1 MKERGT
7 KEQRRP
13 LILLRPVPRVTALHR
28 VWAGTKIL
36 AAVALS
42 VVVSF
47 IPSWTA
53 LGIIAAVLLT
63 GLLVARIPRG
73 VVPTIPWW
81 AFAFLAFGAALNV
94 AGGGLTSYVRALLLG
109 VCLLVLASLVG
120 WTTSLSQL
128 VDALPVLLAPLRLL
142 RLPVDEWVTVCALAL
157 RMLPT
162 IRGEMRMLFA
172 ARRLRGRPGIRN
184 PRGWWPELIDTV
196 GAVASV
202 SMRQVR
208 DLGDAL
214 SVRGPRPVVRT
225 RPRLG
230 AGDAVTVLIVGA
242 ACAAIVV
249 WG

>member
-1 MKERGT
+1 MSAYRAVVFDFFGTLTRSVQRGPQHADTARRLGTQQAQDVLTER
-7 KEQRRP
+7 
-13 LILLRPVPRVTALHR
+13 
-28 VWAGTKIL
+28 
-36 AAVALS
+36 
-42 VVVSF
+42 
-47 IPSWTA
+47 
-53 LGIIAAVLLT
+53 
-63 GLLVARIPRG
+63 
-73 VVPTIPWW
+73 
-81 AFAFLAFGAALNV
+81 
-94 AGGGLTSYVRALLLG
+94 
-109 VCLLVLASLVG
+109 
-120 WTTSLSQL
+120 SQL

>member
-1 MKERGT
+1 M

-13 LILLRPVPRVTALHR
+13 LILLRPVPRITPIHHL
-28 VWAGTKIL
+28 WAGTKIL

-42 VVVSF
+42 VTVSF

-53 LGIIAAVLLT
+53 LGITAVVLLAGVLT
-63 GLLVARIPRG
+63 ARIPRG
-73 VVPTIPWW
+73 VVPSIPWW
-81 AFAFLAFGAALNV
+81 VFAFLAVGAVLNV
-94 AGGGLTSYVRALLLG
+94 AGGGLTSYVRAMLLG

-128 VDALPVLLAPLRLL
+128 VGALPVLLSPLRLL

-162 IRGEMRMLFA
+162 IRGELRMLFA
-172 ARRLRGRPGIRN
+172 ARRLRGRPGIRT
-184 PRGWWPELIDTV
+184 PKRWWPELIDTV

-214 SVRGPRPVVRT
+214 SVRGPRLVVRT

-230 AGDAVTVLIVGA
+230 AGDAVTVVVVFV

>member
-1 MKERGT
+1 M

-13 LILLRPVPRVTALHR
+13 LILLRPVPRITPLHR
-28 VWAGTKIL
+28 LWAGTKIL

-42 VVVSF
+42 VTVSF

-53 LGIIAAVLLT
+53 LGIMAVVLLAGVLT
-63 GLLVARIPRG
+63 ARIPRG
-73 VVPTIPWW
+73 VVPSIPWW
-81 AFAFLAFGAALNV
+81 VFAFLAVGGVLNV
-94 AGGGLTSYVRALLLG
+94 AGGGLTSYVRTLLLG

-120 WTTSLSQL
+120 WTASLSHL
-128 VDALPVLLAPLRLL
+128 VDALPVLLWPLRLL

-162 IRGEMRMLFA
+162 IRGELRMLFA
-172 ARRLRGRPGIRN
+172 ARRLLGRPGLRK
-184 PRGWWPELIDTV
+184 PRRWWPELIDTV

-225 RPRLG
+225 RPRIG
-230 AGDAVTVLIVGA
+230 VGDAVTVVVVAA
-242 ACAAIVV
+242 ACAAIVI